1 MSTEK
6 QNAYQIL
13 GVPETASPDEIRAA
27 YEKLMERYSEA
38 NYLGSPLWDMAEEKR
53 RSLEAAYRQLCGTE
67 APFADD
73 ADPVQP
79 DETEPVQPDEADSD
93 RSASVNIRVR
103 SLLNL
108 GNLED
113 ALSLL
118 NAQPDRDSNPEWIY
132 LRGIAAW
139 KQGWLDEANR
149 LIRRATELV
158 PTNLEYKTGLEKLYT
173 SPVPLSDR
181 DKKERS
187 WKCCKDN
194 WFEFCGICGAEC
206 LCEALC
212 EGICGGCG

>member
-1 MSTEK
+1 MTIEE

-13 GVPETASPDEIRAA
+13 GVPETASPEELRDA
-27 YEKLMERYSEA
+27 YEKLEERYSET
-38 NYLGSPLWDMAEEKR
+38 NYLGSPLWDMAAEKR
-53 RSLEAAYRQLCGTE
+53 RSVEAAYRLLNGAE
-67 APFADD
+67 APSA
-73 ADPVQP
+73 AEPEPIQP
-79 DETEPVQPDEADSD
+79 DQTNSD
-93 RSASVNIRVR
+93 RSPSVNIRVR

-139 KQGWLDEANR
+139 KRGWLDEAHR
-149 LIRRATELV
+149 LIRRAAELV
-158 PTNLEYKTGLEKLYT
+158 PKNQEYQTGLEKLYT

-187 WKCCKDN
+187 WKCCKEN

-206 LCEALC
+206 LCDAICDGLC
-212 EGICGGCG
+212 NCS